1 MTTFN
6 TSSGTN
12 LLNSNIVLSK
22 VGLAEGMKVG
32 DLGCGSNGHFV
43 FQAASIV
50 GKTGKVFA
58 IDIMKPVLENIN
70 RRKRL
75 ENIKNIETIWSNLE
89 IFNATKIESGSLDVA
104 LLINILFQS
113 HKRVEILREA
123 IRMLKRGGGLVV
135 VEWKNTNSPFGP
147 PIEER
152 VNKDLLLS
160 VSEKIGIKQETE
172 FFAGQY
178 HYGLIFTKT

>member
-1 MTTFN
+1 MYN
-6 TSSGTN
+6 IAGGSN

-32 DLGCGSNGHFV
+32 DLGCGTNGHFV
-43 FQAASIV
+43 FEAASIV
-50 GKTGKVFA
+50 GKTGKVYA

-70 RRKRL
+70 RRKRV

-89 IFNATKIESGSLDVA
+89 IFNATALEAGSLDTA
-104 LLINILFQS
+104 LLVNILYQS

-123 IRMLKRGGGLVV
+123 IRMLKRGGKLVV
-135 VEWKNTNSPFGP
+135 VEWKSVTSPLGP

-152 VNKDLLLS
+152 VKKEQLLS
-160 VSEKIGIKQETE
+160 VAEKIGLKFEAE
-172 FFAGQY
+172 FFAGQF
-178 HYGLIFTKT
+178 HYGLVFTKI